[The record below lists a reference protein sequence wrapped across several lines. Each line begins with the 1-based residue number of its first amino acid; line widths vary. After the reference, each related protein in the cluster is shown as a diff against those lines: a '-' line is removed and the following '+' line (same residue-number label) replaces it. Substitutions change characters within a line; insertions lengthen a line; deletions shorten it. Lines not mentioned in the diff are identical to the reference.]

1 MSEIKR
7 SKTLIYAIIFFIIL
21 LIIDQISKEIVIR
34 NNINIKVIPN
44 IIEFQLIRNTGGAF
58 GVAQGNTGMFII
70 TNLVVLGLIIRFIHL
85 QKDFMD
91 KATLYTLFVILA
103 GGFGNLI
110 DRLIKGFVVDFV
122 NLFPS
127 IGLPKF
133 NLADVYITIGWVIL
147 AFVFAK
153 YTYKEIQNSQK
164 QNSKDINNI

>member
-1 MSEIKR
+1 MSKPKR
-7 SKTLIYAIIFFIIL
+7 NKTLMYAIIFFIVL
-21 LIIDQISKEIVIR
+21 LILDQISKEVIIKNGVDIIIV
-34 NNINIKVIPN
+34 PN
-44 IIEFQLIRNTGGAF
+44 ILEFQLIRNTGGAF
-58 GVAQGNTGMFII
+58 GVAEGNTGMFII
-70 TNLVVLGLIIRFIHL
+70 TNLVVLGLIIRFIYL

-91 KATLYTLFVILA
+91 TVTLYSLCAILA